1 MKQAQFRDPGQP
13 RRRGGRQ
20 HGVVLVFVLIAL
32 VIMLVASVA
41 LVRSFNTSLFNAG
54 NLAFKRDLTNQ
65 GERAML
71 QVRTLLSDGG
81 KLGTVQARKASMP
94 ALNYSA
100 KILQTN
106 AQGIPI
112 ALLSKE
118 DEVFAGVGSSA
129 NDIKIDDQQ
138 VKVRYV
144 LDRLCD
150 SEGLEADLGA
160 AHCAVGDGVNE
171 AGSASDLGY
180 GGNSSNNA
188 SSASLPI
195 IYRLSIRVDGPR
207 GTQAYFQATLT
218 P

>member
-1 MKQAQFRDPGQP
+1 MKEAQFLDPGQP
-13 RRRGGRQ
+13 PRQGGRQ

-71 QVRTLLSDGG
+71 QVRTLLSEGG
-81 KLGTVQARKASMP
+81 QLGTVQARRANMP
-94 ALNYSA
+94 AINYSA
-100 KILQTN
+100 KILPTN

-112 ALLSKE
+112 ALLSK
-118 DEVFAGVGSSA
+118 DESVFAAVGSA
-129 NDIKIDDQQ
+129 TNDIKIDDQQ

-160 AHCAVGDGVNE
+160 AHCALGGADND
-171 AGSASDLGY
+171 AGSASDLGE

-188 SSASLPI
+188 SSSSLPI
-195 IYRLSIRVDGPR
+195 IYRLTIRVDGPR

>member
-1 MKQAQFRDPGQP
+1 MKEPQFPDGQSP
-13 RRRGGRQ
+13 RRGGRQ

-71 QVRTLLSDGG
+71 QVKTLLSEGG
-81 KLGTVQARKASMP
+81 QLGTVQARKANRP

-100 KILQTN
+100 KILPAN
-106 AQGIPI
+106 AQGIPN
-112 ALLSKE
+112 ALLSNE
-118 DEVFAGVGSSA
+118 EEVFAGVGSAA

-144 LDRLCD
+144 LERLCD
-150 SEGLEADLGA
+150 SEGSEADLGA
-160 AHCAVGDGVNE
+160 AHCVLGDAAND
-171 AGSASDLGY
+171 AGSESDLGY

-188 SSASLPI
+188 SSSSLLI
-195 IYRLSIRVDGPR
+195 IYRLTIRVDGPR

>member
-1 MKQAQFRDPGQP
+1 MKQAQSLDPGQSP
-13 RRRGGRQ
+13 RRGGRQ

-71 QVRTLLSDGG
+71 QVRTLLSEGG
-81 KLGTVQARKASMP
+81 QLGTVQARAASMS

-100 KILQTN
+100 KILPTN
-106 AQGIPI
+106 AQGIPN
-112 ALLSKE
+112 ALLSN
-118 DEVFAGVGSSA
+118 DESVFAGVGSA
-129 NDIKIDDQQ
+129 TNDIKIDDQQ

-144 LDRLCD
+144 LERLCD
-150 SEGLEADLGA
+150 SVGSEADLGA
-160 AHCAVGDGVNE
+160 AHCAVGDVANE

-188 SSASLPI
+188 SSSSLPI
-195 IYRLSIRVDGPR
+195 IYRLTIRVDGPR